1 MVEVLETPL
10 SVTDSRPAATP
21 FPLYHAL
28 YVYSPT
34 DLVVVVRCGPCRLV
48 AVCSSSTRCRT
59 LSRSL
64 QKPVSCVEPTSPPV
78 LSCLLR
84 DLASSYTPL
93 DGGNGH
99 IIRLKRGRLPV
110 VRKSWHF
117 RALRVDGVCI
127 DAPVRQSSS
136 CALYR

>member
-1 MVEVLETPL
+1 MVEVLEIPL
-10 SVTDSRPAATP
+10 SVADSRPAATP
-21 FPLYHAL
+21 LLLYHVL

-34 DLVVVVRCGPCRLV
+34 DLVVVRCGPCRLV

-64 QKPVSCVEPTSPPV
+64 QKPISCVEPTSPLV

-93 DGGNGH
+93 NGGNGH
-99 IIRLKRGRLPV
+99 IIRPKRGRLPV
-110 VRKSWHF
+110 VRKS
-117 RALRVDGVCI
+117 
-127 DAPVRQSSS
+127 
-136 CALYR
+136 